1 MNKKILLILSI
12 FILKIELQSQTT
24 YDWNSSAPD
33 GNWKQGAGGTRWW
46 PGGLWDEPPSSS
58 ATWLRFN
65 NDNNTSMTNNVGAGY
80 IVNRITLGSS
90 ATASRTIG
98 GNEIQFYEYGST
110 WPLIINNVPGGNT
123 TLTINFP
130 IKASTNTGFNLELDA
145 DNSPLVFGSNA
156 TITNNGRT
164 IHIYGNN
171 TAISASNRSVTLTG
185 TISGSGHLNITQCGV
200 AKLNGAHTYTGE
212 TQIDNGELWI
222 QSGGSISSSSS
233 IYLGNGGLLDKV
245 AKFWLQKTDG
255 GITLSNVITVNNGNA
270 DNRTL
275 GGLNSS
281 GTNTFSGNITNNSS
295 GGLIL
300 NALNAGGSVAFS
312 GLISGSN
319 PLITAGSGTV
329 ILSGTNANTYSG
341 STTISATTT
350 VLNKSADLKA
360 IPSSTTISTGST
372 LRTDATNQW
381 GTGTPPLVT
390 IEGTGTLNLNSNN
403 QKIALASSSSSAA
416 VTLGSATLN
425 IDNTGTDVFAGII
438 SGTGTVTK
446 TGAGT
451 QTLSGSNT
459 YSGGTTLSV
468 GKLNLNHNN
477 AAGTGTLTLSG
488 GTLDVDAA
496 RTITNAMS
504 IGGNFTYTGTNS
516 LTQTTGGIT
525 LTTSPTVTVS
535 ANTLSLGGIIS
546 GSYGLTK
553 SGSGILT
560 LGGANTYTGTT
571 TISTGTLKLDA
582 TSSSSSS
589 GPLGTTDAGTT
600 VSSGGVLDLN
610 GNSLSG
616 SATEAL
622 TLNGDGI
629 SHGGALINLSSTPCE
644 FTGAITLGTGSRVNA
659 TTGNITLSG
668 NISGGSNSLYVGGS
682 NNTSISGIISGA
694 GGGTDGSLF
703 KDGSGTL
710 TLSGAN
716 DFTGDTRI
724 NAGNLTVNSGGSLG
738 NGSDVFISSGA
749 NININ
754 TNTTVAS
761 IQETANSNG
770 GVVAIGNGATLTI
783 NGSNKGTM
791 FQNSISGQGGLTMAG
806 SGNSMLSLYGSQTYT
821 GATTLSG
828 GALDIPVGTATS
840 GVTVS
845 GGNLYIKNNGALG
858 SGTLTLSGGTLDVDA
873 ARAITNA
880 ISLGG
885 NFTFTGTNSLTQT
898 SGGITLTATPTITVS
913 ASTLSLGGAI
923 GGSFGITKS
932 GSGTLALAGVNTYTG
947 LTTVSAGT
955 LHINASGGCIPSA
968 NDIAVSGGTL
978 HVSYDQI
985 IDDLTATSGT
995 ITIDAG
1001 KTLTVNGKL
1010 SISNGVTINLNST
1023 GKIAYGPNADLE
1035 FTGSATISDAVWPA
1049 TGGPTDIIVNGSGIT
1064 VTLDKSRTISGNMT
1078 LTSGVVTLGNY
1089 DLTVTGSLT
1098 GGGATAY
1105 INTGGTGKLIRSIAT
1120 ATQVTYPVGNVAYS
1134 PITLNFASGTFSSAT
1149 ASVKV
1154 ATGKHPSNIAA
1165 SSFINR
1171 YWEVNQTGIS
1181 SFSCNVSCT
1190 YQQSDVS
1197 GTESDIYAGKYS
1209 GTTWTPGSAADVNNN
1224 ILLFNNATSFSDFT
1238 GGELSAMP
1246 VSWLFFNCKP
1256 DKNHINLTW
1265 GVSEEPATG
1274 IYTIERSGDGR
1285 NWETIGTKTPFGQ
1298 SFTSTSYHFADLRP
1312 LLQAYYRIKHTENLN
1327 EIQYSEMCFAQMKPE
1342 EKPKIKM
1349 DVTNNQ
1355 IIVSLPTL
1363 SENTSTISLY
1373 DLCGR
1378 KLKSIQATKTH
1389 GHITTSDLP
1398 SGIYEL
1404 IIEHPGYR
1412 HAEKILI
1419 FN

>member
-1 MNKKILLILSI
+1 MVNSNKNFMLSRAKISIKKTCLSKLLLC
-12 FILKIELQSQTT
+12 
-24 YDWNSSAPD
+24 
-33 GNWKQGAGGTRWW
+33 
-46 PGGLWDEPPSSS
+46 
-58 ATWLRFN
+58 
-65 NDNNTSMTNNVGAGY
+65 
-80 IVNRITLGSS
+80 
-90 ATASRTIG
+90 
-98 GNEIQFYEYGST
+98 
-110 WPLIINNVPGGNT
+110 
-123 TLTINFP
+123 
-130 IKASTNTGFNLELDA
+130 
-145 DNSPLVFGSNA
+145 
-156 TITNNGRT
+156 
-164 IHIYGNN
+164 
-171 TAISASNRSVTLTG
+171 AISSLNYNFLFAQQNVYHR
-185 TISGSGHLNITQCGV
+185 SGSGTN
-200 AKLNGAHTYTGE
+200 
-212 TQIDNGELWI
+212 LW
-222 QSGGSISSSSS
+222 
-233 IYLGNGGLLDKV
+233 
-245 AKFWLQKTDG
+245 W
-255 GITLSNVITVNNGNA
+255 
-270 DNRTL
+270 
-275 GGLNSS
+275 
-281 GTNTFSGNITNNSS
+281 
-295 GGLIL
+295 
-300 NALNAGGSVAFS
+300 
-312 GLISGSN
+312 
-319 PLITAGSGTV
+319 
-329 ILSGTNANTYSG
+329 
-341 STTISATTT
+341 
-350 VLNKSADLKA
+350 
-360 IPSSTTISTGST
+360 
-372 LRTDATNQW
+372 
-381 GTGTPPLVT
+381 
-390 IEGTGTLNLNSNN
+390 
-403 QKIALASSSSSAA
+403 SSAA
-416 VTLGSATLN
+416 NPWWYQTWNNNQERPDLTWRTPNDIFIGHNDQLTMDANGSDWYYIRQLTFQSAANQARTISNSGTARISIRGTGATRKIENLSSAKHVLN
-425 IDNTGTDVFAGII
+425 IPIGFDAGDSEINPTSGDLELQKEVYLNTYGLYIYGPNSKMLTISGII
-438 SGTGTVTK
+438 SGTGSKVVLK
-446 TGAGT
+446 
-451 QTLSGSNT
+451 Q
-459 YSGGTTLSV
+459 YS
-468 GKLNLNHNN
+468 KLL
-477 AAGTGTLTLSG
+477 LT
-488 GTLDVDAA
+488 
-496 RTITNAMS
+496 RT
-504 IGGNFTYTGTNS
+504 
-516 LTQTTGGIT
+516 
-525 LTTSPTVTVS
+525 
-535 ANTLSLGGIIS
+535 
-546 GSYGLTK
+546 
-553 SGSGILT
+553 
-560 LGGANTYTGTT
+560 NTYTGNTE
-571 TISTGTLKLDA
+571 IDEGEIWIGDGGDI
-582 TSSSSSS
+582 SSSSAIWV
-589 GPLGTTDAGTT
+589 GNTTLMSK
-600 VSSGGVLDLN
+600 VSKFFISKTGGGQTFSRNININN
-610 GNSLSG
+610 GNTDTRFVGSL
-616 SATEAL
+616 
-622 TLNGDGI
+622 N
-629 SHGGALINLSSTPCE
+629 N
-644 FTGAITLGTGSRVNA
+644 TGTN
-659 TTGNITLSG
+659 TLSG
-668 NISGGSNSLYVGGS
+668 NILRNSNEPLTIEVPESGGTFQV
-682 NNTSISGIISGA
+682 SGTI
-694 GGGTDGSLF
+694 
-703 KDGSGTL
+703 DGSGEVKKIGAGTAIFSNTNSYTGATRITAGTL
-710 TLSGAN
+710 TVASG
-716 DFTGDTRI
+716 
-724 NAGNLTVNSGGSLG
+724 GNLGSGS
-738 NGSDVFISSGA
+738 NTDVYISSGA
-749 NININ
+749 TLNIN
-754 TNTTVAS
+754 TNTTIAS

-821 GATTLSG
+821 GTTTLSG

-873 ARAITNA
+873 ARAIANA

-978 HVSYDQI
+978 RVSHDQI

-995 ITIDAG
+995 ITVDAG

-1165 SSFINR
+1165 SSYINR

-1190 YQQSDVS
+1190 YQQSDVF

-1274 IYTIERSGDGR
+1274 IYTIERSIDGR
-1285 NWETIGTKTPFGQ
+1285 NWEAIGTKTPSGQ
-1298 SFTSTSYHFADLRP
+1298 SFTTTSYHFADLKP
-1312 LLQAYYRIKHTENLN
+1312 VLQAYYRIKHTENLN
-1327 EIQYSEMCFAQMKPE
+1327 DVQYSEMCFAQMKPE

-1378 KLKSIQATKTH
+1378 KLKSILATKTH

>member
-1 MNKKILLILSI
+1 MDKRLLLGFLILSNYS
-12 FILKIELQSQTT
+12 LTGQTT
-24 YDWNSSAPD
+24 YDWDQNAPD
-33 GNWKQGAGGTRWW
+33 GNWKRGASGARWW

-65 NDNNTSMTNNVGAGY
+65 NDNNASMTNNIGAGY
-80 IVNRITLGSS
+80 IINRIILGSS

-130 IKASTNTGFNLELDA
+130 IKASPNSGFNLELDA
-145 DNSPLVFGSNA
+145 DNSPLVFGSSA

-171 TAISASNRSVTLTG
+171 NAISASDRSVTLTG

-255 GITLSNVITVNNGNA
+255 GTTFSNAITVNNGNA

-300 NALNAGGSVAFS
+300 KALNAGGSIAFS

-319 PLITAGSGTV
+319 ALITAGSGTV
-329 ILSGTNANTYSG
+329 ILSGTSANTYSG

-381 GTGTPPLVT
+381 GIGTPPLVT

-459 YSGGTTLSV
+459 YSGGTTLSA

-477 AAGTGTLTLSG
+477 AVGTGTLTLSG

-504 IGGNFTYTGTNS
+504 IGGNFTFTGTNS

-546 GSYGLTK
+546 GSNGITK
-553 SGSGILT
+553 SGSGTMT
-560 LGGANTYTGTT
+560 LGGLNTYTGVT
-571 TISTGTLKLDA
+571 TISAGTLKLDA

-589 GPLGTTDAGTT
+589 GPLGTTAAGTT
-600 VSSGGVLDLN
+600 VSSGAVLDLN
-610 GNSLSG
+610 GHSLTS
-616 SATEAL
+616 SASKAL
-622 TLNGDGI
+622 TLNGYGI
-629 SHGGALINLSSTPCE
+629 SHGGALINSSSTASE
-644 FTGAITLGTGSRVNA
+644 FIGAITLGTGSRVNA

-716 DFTGDTRI
+716 DYTGDTRI

-749 NININ
+749 NVNIN

-761 IQETANSNG
+761 VQETGHNNG
-770 GVVAIGNGATLTI
+770 GSIAIGSGATLTI

-806 SGNSMLSLYGSQTYT
+806 SGTSMLSLYGSQTYT

-828 GALDIPVGTATS
+828 GALDIPVSTTTS

-845 GGNLYIKNNGALG
+845 GGNLYVKNNSALG

-873 ARAITNA
+873 ARTISNA
-880 ISLGG
+880 MSIGG

-932 GSGTLALAGVNTYTG
+932 GSGTLALAGVNTYSG

-978 HVSYDQI
+978 RVSYDQT

-995 ITIDAG
+995 IEVDAG

-1023 GKIAYGPNADLE
+1023 GKIAYGANADLE
-1035 FTGSATISDAVWPA
+1035 FTGSATISDAIWPS

-1064 VTLDKSRTISGNMT
+1064 VTLDKNRTISGNMT
-1078 LTSGVVTLGNY
+1078 MTSGVLSIENY
-1089 DLTVTGSLT
+1089 DLTVSGTLT
-1098 GGGATAY
+1098 GGSSTAY
-1105 INTGGTGKLIRSIAT
+1105 INTGGTGKLIRPIAT
-1120 ATQVTYPVGNVAYS
+1120 ATQLTYPVGNGAYS
-1134 PITLNFASGTFSSAT
+1134 PITLNFGSGTFSSAT

-1154 ATGKHPSNIAA
+1154 AAAKHPSNIAA
-1165 SSFINR
+1165 TSFISR
-1171 YWEVNQTGIS
+1171 YWEVTQSGIS

-1190 YQQSDVS
+1190 YQQSDVV
-1197 GTESDIYAGKYS
+1197 GTESHIYAGKYS
-1209 GTTWTPGSAADVNNN
+1209 GSIWTLGSAADVTNN

-1246 VSWLFFNCKP
+1246 VHWLFHHCKP
-1256 DKNHINLTW
+1256 HSGKVQLTW

-1274 IYTIERSGDGR
+1274 IYTIERSAEGSI
-1285 NWETIGTKTPFGQ
+1285 WKPLGTKTPHGP
-1298 SFTSTSYHFADLRP
+1298 SFTPTTYQFADAAP
-1312 LLQAYYRIKHTENLN
+1312 LTQNFYRIQYTENN
-1327 EIQYSEMCFAQMKPE
+1327 GDKQYSEICHAQILDA
-1342 EKPKIKM
+1342 EKPVIN
-1349 DVTNNQ
+1349 TNADGSEIMVAFGLQ
-1355 IIVSLPTL
+1355 SEYGCTL
-1363 SENTSTISLY
+1363 TLFDAT
-1373 DLCGR
+1373 GR
-1378 KLKSIQATKTH
+1378 KLKTKTMN
-1389 GHITTSDLP
+1389 GKTGRISTADLP
-1398 SGIYEL
+1398 AGIYEL
-1404 IIEHPGYR
+1404 LLESAGYK
-1412 HAEKILI
+1412 HAQRVILTR
-1419 FN
+1419 